1 MIKMNFNEE
10 VADMHK
16 RICCFVLVV
25 TALAGCAQPTTKTEK
40 GALIGTGAGA
50 ATGAI
55 LGQAI
60 GRDTSSTLIGAALG
74 AAVGGVTGGLIGN
87 YMDKQEQAMRQELA
101 NVEGAS
107 IQRNLDTLAVTF
119 KSDILFGVDSA
130 ALKPGAY
137 DEITR
142 VARVL
147 NQYPQTNITIA
158 GHTDSSGSADH
169 NQQLSEKRAANVKNA
184 LVGEGVNPKRMHAVG
199 YGASKPI
206 ADNSSAEGRQ
216 LNRRVTILITP
227 QQQEK

>member
-1 MIKMNFNEE
+1 MRRHSYFLILA
-10 VADMHK
+10 VA
-16 RICCFVLVV
+16 
-25 TALAGCAQPTTKTEK
+25 ALAGCSQPTTKTEK
-40 GALIGTGAGA
+40 GAAIGAGTGA

-60 GRDTSSTLIGAALG
+60 GRNTSSTLIGAALG
-74 AAVGGVTGGLIGN
+74 AAAGGVTGGLIGN

-101 NVEGAS
+101 NIESAS
-107 IQRNLDTLAVTF
+107 VKREQDVLAVTF

-137 DEITR
+137 DEISR

-158 GHTDSSGSADH
+158 GHTDSTGTAAH
-169 NQQLSEKRAANVKNA
+169 NQQLSEKRASVVKNA
-184 LVGEGVNPKRMHAVG
+184 LAGEGVNPARMTAIG
-199 YGASKPI
+199 YGQSKPV
-206 ADNSSAEGRQ
+206 ADNGKAEGRQ

-227 QQQEK
+227 QQ